1 MTSGRPTIKDVSKLA
16 KVSIKTVSRV
26 VNNDIHL
33 GAETKEAVLEA
44 IKQLNYKPN
53 LTAKNLKVNK
63 TNIIGFIIP
72 DFTNQFFGFIFKGI
86 EKVMKASSYNIIV
99 LNSDGI
105 EENEEKCIDIL
116 IQNNVEGIIFAST
129 GMSGEYVQKQ
139 MSFFK
144 IPLVLIDNKLKG
156 IKMNCV
162 LHDNIK
168 GAEVLTEHLIQ
179 NDPLKKIA
187 FIAGPICET
196 SSIKRLEGY
205 KNSLK
210 KNNIEINENLIKIG
224 EWNNKSGYELAKQL
238 FLQNDK
244 PSSIFIASTSMALG
258 VLKALHELK
267 LNCPKDVK
275 LVSFDDL
282 EFAEST
288 EPSLT
293 TLNKVEETIGDIA
306 AKILLQKIND
316 KDIIGFDE
324 VYIPMEIRIR
334 NSSK

>member
-1 MTSGRPTIKDVSKLA
+1 MASSRPTIKDVSSLA
-16 KVSIKTVSRV
+16 NVSIKTVSRV
-26 VNNDIHL
+26 VNNDEHI
-33 GAETKEAVLEA
+33 GIETKKTVLEA

-72 DFTNQFFGFIFKGI
+72 DFTNQFFGFIFNGI
-86 EKVMKASSYNIIV
+86 EKLVKTFGYNIIV

-105 EENEEKCIDIL
+105 KENENKCIDIL
-116 IQNNVEGIIFAST
+116 IQNNVDGIIFAST
-129 GMSGEYVQKQ
+129 GMSGEYVQQQ

-168 GAEVLTEHLIQ
+168 GAEILTEHLIE
-179 NDPLKKIA
+179 NDPFRKIA
-187 FIAGPICET
+187 FVTGPISET
-196 SSIKRLEGY
+196 SSKKRLEGY

-224 EWNNKSGYELAKQL
+224 EWNNRSGYELGKQL
-238 FLQNDK
+238 FLQADK

-267 LNCPKDVK
+267 MKCPDEIK

-282 EFAEST
+282 EFADCT
-288 EPSLT
+288 EPPLT
-293 TLNKVEETIGDIA
+293 TLSRVEETIGEVA
-306 AKILLQKIND
+306 GRMLLKKIED
-316 KDIIGFDE
+316 KDFESFDE
-324 VYIPMEIRIR
+324 VYIPAEIIIR
-334 NSSK
+334 NSSR

>member
-53 LTAKNLKVNK
+53 LTAKNLKANK

-196 SSIKRLEGY
+196 SSKKRLEGY

-224 EWNNKSGYELAKQL
+224 EWNNKSGYELTKQL

>member
-1 MTSGRPTIKDVSKLA
+1 MISRRPTIKDVSKLA

-26 VNNDIHL
+26 VNNDVHL
-33 GAETKEAVLEA
+33 GIETKEAVLEA

-72 DFTNQFFGFIFKGI
+72 DFTNQFFGFIFNGI
-86 EKVMKASSYNIIV
+86 EKLVKAFGYNIIV

-105 EENEEKCIDIL
+105 KENEEKCIDIL
-116 IQNNVEGIIFAST
+116 IQNNVDGIIFAST

-139 MSFFK
+139 MNFFK

-162 LHDNIK
+162 LHDNIN
-168 GAEVLTEHLIQ
+168 GTEILTEHLIK
-179 NDPLKKIA
+179 NDPFKKIA
-187 FIAGPICET
+187 FITGPVGET
-196 SSIKRLEGY
+196 SSKKRLEGY
-205 KNSLK
+205 KNSLI

-224 EWNNKSGYELAKQL
+224 DWNNRSGYELAKQL
-238 FLQNDK
+238 FLQADK
-244 PSSIFIASTSMALG
+244 PSSVVIASTSMALG

-267 LNCPKDVK
+267 LNCPRDVK

-282 EFAEST
+282 EFADTT
-288 EPSLT
+288 EPPLT
-293 TLNKVEETIGDIA
+293 TLNRVEETIGEVA
-306 AKILLQKIND
+306 GRMLLKRIDD
-316 KDIIGFDE
+316 KDFESFEE
-324 VYIPMEIRIR
+324 VYIPLEIIIR
-334 NSSK
+334 NSSI

>member
-1 MTSGRPTIKDVSKLA
+1 MKSRRPTIKDVSRLA

-26 VNNDIHL
+26 VNNEDHI
-33 GAETKEAVLEA
+33 GIENKEAVLEA

-72 DFTNQFFGFIFKGI
+72 DFTNQFFGFIFNGI
-86 EKVMKASSYNIIV
+86 EKVVKTFGYNIFV
-99 LNSDGI
+99 LNSNGI
-105 EENEEKCIDIL
+105 KENEKECIDIL
-116 IQNNVEGIIFAST
+116 IQNNVDGIIFAST

-139 MSFFK
+139 MIFFK

-162 LHDNIK
+162 LHENIN
-168 GAEVLTEHLIQ
+168 GAEILTEHLIQ
-179 NDPLKKIA
+179 NDPFKKIA
-187 FIAGPICET
+187 FITGPIGET
-196 SSIKRLEGY
+196 ASKKRLEGY
-205 KNSLK
+205 INSLK
-210 KNNIEINENLIKIG
+210 KNNIEINENFIKIG

-244 PSSIFIASTSMALG
+244 PSSVFIAGTSMALG

-267 LNCPKDVK
+267 LKCPKDVK
-275 LVSFDDL
+275 LVSFDGY
-282 EFAEST
+282 EFADSI

-293 TLNKVEETIGDIA
+293 TLNRVEETIGEVA
-306 AKILLQKIND
+306 ARMLLKKIED
-316 KDIIGFDE
+316 KDFESFDE
-324 VYIPMEIRIR
+324 VYIPMEIIIR